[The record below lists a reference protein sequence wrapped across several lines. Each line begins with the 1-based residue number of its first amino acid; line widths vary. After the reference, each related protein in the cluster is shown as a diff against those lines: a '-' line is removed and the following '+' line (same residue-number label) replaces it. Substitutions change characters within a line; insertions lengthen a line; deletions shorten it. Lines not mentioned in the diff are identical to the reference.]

1 MKEDRG
7 RSPRPFPAPVY
18 HRQVRLLLI
27 TLWAPLLL
35 VACAAGGGGADQ
47 TPSASPAAS
56 GSNASLDPGDV
67 PAGVFNQIVADAA
80 AKTGVDPSAITVLQS
95 SAVTWSDGS
104 LGCPR
109 PGVMYT
115 QSRVEGFRV
124 ILEANDV
131 QLDYH
136 GANDTFVLCPAKL
149 AKPPVG

>member
-1 MKEDRG
+1 L
-7 RSPRPFPAPVY
+7 V
-18 HRQVRLLLI
+18 

-35 VACAAGGGGADQ
+35 VACAAGGGGTDQ
-47 TPSASPAAS
+47 TPSPSPAAS
-56 GSNASLDPGDV
+56 GASSSLDPGDV
-67 PAGVFNQIVADAA
+67 PASVFNQIVADASA
-80 AKTGVDPSAITVLQS
+80 QAGVDPSAMTVLQS

-115 QSRVEGFRV
+115 QALVEGFRV
-124 ILEANDV
+124 ILEANGA

-136 GANDTFVLCPAKL
+136 GADDHFVLCPAKL